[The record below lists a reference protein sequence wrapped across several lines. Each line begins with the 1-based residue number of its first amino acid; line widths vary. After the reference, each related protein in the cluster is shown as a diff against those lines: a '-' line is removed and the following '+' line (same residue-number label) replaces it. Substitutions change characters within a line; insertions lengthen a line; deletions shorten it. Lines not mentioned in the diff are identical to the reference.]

1 VEGASESLWHVIL
14 LVLTLAAVASALIL
28 VLVPLAFETP
38 PPGLARARPWLVA
51 LIAVTAA
58 LYLLEWQVLH

>member
-1 VEGASESLWHVIL
+1 MEGARESLWHVFL
-14 LVLTLAAVASALIL
+14 LVMTLSAVASALIL

-38 PPGLARARPWLVA
+38 PPGLARARPWLLG
-51 LIAVTAA
+51 LIGATAA

>member
-1 VEGASESLWHVIL
+1 VEGTSETLWHIFL
-14 LVLTLAAVASALIL
+14 LVMTLSAVAAAAIL

-38 PPGLARARPWLVA
+38 PPGLVRARPWLLA
-51 LIAVTAA
+51 LVAVTVV